1 MDFDYF
7 SLNSI
12 LRLGK
17 KNLGTPPGIEF
28 SEESDMRPDDGTVT
42 ITSIDFSVERCV
54 HKNYEDVEELIDN
67 PKPDWATC
75 RWVDIQGVHAYSI
88 SRIKEHFGIHTLAA
102 EDALN
107 IPQRQKVEDYE
118 DTLFIVLR
126 MLQLAENRLINEQVS
141 FFYLG
146 DVIIT
151 QQETQGDVW
160 KPVRDRIAID
170 CSRLREFGA
179 PYLLY
184 ALIDA
189 IIDNVF
195 PILDHYFD
203 MIDALEEEILL
214 KPEKNTQSRIH
225 KIKRDL
231 AYLRQ
236 ALWPMRDVSSALYK
250 NDFQLLPEYVIPYF
264 RDVHDHALQAI
275 EAVEMYIENGQ
286 GLQDLLMNANSNR
299 MNEVMKAL
307 TIMASLF
314 MPITFLAGLYGMN
327 FEFIPELG
335 WKYSYPV
342 FLSVCAATTISLL
355 VYFKKKGWIGG

>member
-1 MDFDYF
+1 MDFLDF
-7 SLNSI
+7 SLDSI

-17 KNLGTPPGIEF
+17 KNLASPPGIENAT
-28 SEESDMRPDDGTVT
+28 DAHKRPDHGLVT
-42 ITSIDFSVERCV
+42 FASIDYSIDRVE
-54 HKNYEDVEELIDN
+54 HKTYPDVDALLQN

-75 RWVDIQGVHAYSI
+75 RWIDVQGVHPYAIRSI
-88 SRIKEHFGIHTLAA
+88 KNHFKIHTLAA

-118 DTLFIVLR
+118 DTLFIILR
-126 MLQLAENRLINEQVS
+126 MLQLAEGRLINEQVS

-146 DVIIT
+146 DILIT

-160 KPVRDRIAID
+160 KPVRDRIEREG
-170 CSRLREFGA
+170 SRLRTYGA

-195 PILDHYFD
+195 PILDNYFD
-203 MIDALEEEILL
+203 LIDALEEEILER
-214 KPEKNTQSRIH
+214 PQNETQSRIH

-236 ALWPMRDVSSALYK
+236 ALWPMRDIASTLYK
-250 NDFQLLPEYVIPYF
+250 NDFKLLNIEVIPYF
-264 RDVHDHALQAI
+264 RDIHDHSLQAI
-275 EAVEMYIENGQ
+275 DAVEMYLDNAQ

-314 MPITFLAGLYGMN
+314 MPITFFAGLYGMN
-327 FEFIPELG
+327 FEYIPELG
-335 WKYSYPV
+335 WKYSYPI
-342 FLSVCAATTISLL
+342 FLSVCGLTTGALL
-355 VYFKKKGWIGG
+355 FYFKRKRWIGK